1 MRGKSSSLIPFLR
14 RYARLYRVFAR
25 NNLVREMEF
34 RGNFWAKVVTNVGW
48 LLLYVLLIK
57 ILFANTRSV
66 AGWNE
71 GEMFLLLGTFMLTR
85 ALMDILFTQNLGQ
98 IPELVRMGTMDFVLT
113 KPVPSQFFVSARY
126 VSLDEVGSLVGAG
139 AILAYGLSGAGITPT
154 AAQIAAWG
162 FLVLCGLALFYAIQ
176 LLLMTL
182 SFWLIRLDN
191 LTALTDTVVFI
202 ARYPPDIF
210 GKYLAWFFTYLLP
223 LAFLAAVPTLA
234 LKEGVRGYWLLTG
247 ALITAIFLTATAL
260 FWRYATRVYTSASS

>member
-1 MRGKSSSLIPFLR
+1 MIGALR
-14 RYARLYRVFAR
+14 RYGRLYRVFAR

-34 RGNFWAKVVTNVGW
+34 RGNFWAKVATNLGW
-48 LLLYVLLIK
+48 LLLYVLLLK
-57 ILFANTRSV
+57 ILFSNTRSV
-66 AGWNE
+66 AGWSE
-71 GEMFLLLGTFMLTR
+71 GEMFLLIGTFMLTR
-85 ALMDILFTQNLGQ
+85 SLMDILFTQNLGQ

-126 VSLDEVGSLVGAG
+126 VSLDEFGSLLGAAG
-139 AILAYGLSGAGITPT
+139 ILAYGLSKAGITPT
-154 AAQIAAWG
+154 LAQIAAWG
-162 FLVLCGLALFYAIQ
+162 FLALCGLAIFYAIQ

-191 LTALTDTVVFI
+191 LTALTDTVVFT

-210 GKYLAWFFTYLLP
+210 GKYLAWVLTYLLP

-234 LKEGVRGYWLLTG
+234 LKQGVRGSWLLAAVLVATV
-247 ALITAIFLTATAL
+247 FLTAAAL

>member
-1 MRGKSSSLIPFLR
+1 MIIALR

-34 RGNFWAKVVTNVGW
+34 RANFWAKVVTNLGW
-48 LLLYVLLIK
+48 IFSYVLFLK
-57 ILFANTRSV
+57 IFFANTRSV

-71 GEMFLLLGTFMLTR
+71 GQVFLLFGTFMLTR
-85 ALMDILFTQNLGQ
+85 ALMDILFTQNLSK
-98 IPELVRMGTMDFVLT
+98 IPELIRMGTMDFVLT

-126 VSLDEVGSLVGAG
+126 LSLDEIGSLLGAFVV
-139 AILAYGLSGAGITPT
+139 LAYGLAKTGLAPTP
-154 AAQIAAWG
+154 AQLAAWA
-162 FLVLCGLALFYAIQ
+162 FLVVCGLALFYAIQ

-191 LTALTDTVVFI
+191 LTALTDTIVFV

-210 GKYLAWFFTYLLP
+210 GKHLALFFTYLLP

-234 LKEGVRGYWLLTG
+234 LKDGVRVFWLVAAVVVTGVFLLT
-247 ALITAIFLTATAL
+247 ASL
-260 FWRYATRVYTSASS
+260 FWRYATRVYSSASS